1 MRVGAQRQSLHSNRN
16 ATHGGVRGT
25 LRLFTSASALSDSSS
40 NSGRL
45 RLPLEAPPHDYD
57 HRADVLSDTLAV
69 VESRHPE
76 LLDLVH
82 KGATT
87 WLRLTCDARQASCDA
102 RQASCV
108 VCCCM
113 PDVQERVVHTTAAT
127 HNRLLQ
133 PVPLSNLFTHASP
146 RM

>member
-1 MRVGAQRQSLHSNRN
+1 MRVGAQRQSLHSNRS

-25 LRLFTSASALSDSSS
+25 LRLFTSTSALSDSSS

-87 WLRLTCDARQASCDA
+87 WLRLTSAMPARHHVMPPGIMCGLLLHAGRA
-102 RQASCV
+102 RACGAHHSSNKQPAF
-108 VCCCM
+108 
-113 PDVQERVVHTTAAT
+113 AAC
-127 HNRLLQ
+127 
-133 PVPLSNLFTHASP
+133 PPI
-146 RM
+146 